1 MRLVLASSSPRR
13 ARLLKEAGFSFDI
26 APSSAPEDI
35 NPSLGP
41 GKNARLI
48 AIRKAG
54 DVAASRP
61 DDAVLAAD
69 TMVVVDGRILG
80 KPVDENDAR
89 RMLKKLSGREH
100 KVITGVAVICPAR
113 REEWSHVEVS
123 RVRFRK
129 VPEKAVEEYVE
140 SGEPMDKAGGYAIQG
155 GAGEWIEGYEG
166 SLTNIIGLPME
177 PLLEELERL
186 GFETS
191 RGGGESCR

>member
-13 ARLLKEAGFSFDI
+13 ARLLKEAGLEFDI

-35 NPSLGP
+35 DPALGP
-41 GKNARLI
+41 EENARLI
-48 AIRKAG
+48 ALRKAG

-69 TMVVVDGRILG
+69 TMVVVDDEVLG
-80 KPVDENDAR
+80 KPADEDDAR

-100 KVITGVAVICPAR
+100 RVVTGVAVICPAR
-113 REEWSHVEVS
+113 GEEWDHVEVS

-129 VPEKAVEEYVE
+129 VPEEAVDEYVE

-177 PLLEELERL
+177 PLIEELERL